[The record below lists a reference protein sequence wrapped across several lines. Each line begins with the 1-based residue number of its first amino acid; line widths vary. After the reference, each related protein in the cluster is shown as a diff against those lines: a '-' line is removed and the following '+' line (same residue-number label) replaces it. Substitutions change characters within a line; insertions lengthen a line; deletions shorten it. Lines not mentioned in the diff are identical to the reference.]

1 MATPA
6 LTSRELAL
14 EAAIAFAFLGPG
26 ADFWLSSDEA
36 IATARVS
43 KGDGG
48 WVMAKCAECMLG
60 ECSIAF
66 REAETVFELR
76 CPAPQRLEAPL
87 PLEGPSLP

>member
-1 MATPA
+1 
-6 LTSRELAL
+6 
-14 EAAIAFAFLGPG
+14 
-26 ADFWLSSDEA
+26 
-36 IATARVS
+36 
-43 KGDGG
+43 
-48 WVMAKCAECMLG
+48 MAKCAECMLG